1 EADGATLDPAR
12 RVRAGVV
19 PNDGGRVTGEDGHP
33 LPGPYAAGW
42 ITRGPVG
49 LLGPTRSAAAGP
61 PRTLREQR
69 SDGRRPATERDPDAV
84 LRKLEGDGVPYT
96 TWHGWELLDTHERS
110 LGEAAGR
117 ERVKVVGREEMTQIS
132 RSDRERAEQ
141 ASGN

>member
-1 EADGATLDPAR
+1 
-12 RVRAGVV
+12 
-19 PNDGGRVTGEDGHP
+19 NDGGRVIGEDGHP
-33 LPGPYAAGW
+33 LPGTYATGW
-42 ITRGPVG
+42 IKRGPVG
-49 LLGPTRSAAAGP
+49 LIGSTKSDAAETI
-61 PRTLREQR
+61 RNLIEEF

-132 RSDRERAEQ
+132 RSD
-141 ASGN
+141 